1 MSDANAINF
10 GLFVVTALATLVSV
24 LAGVDARKS
33 RTAAA
38 EDAAKALEESTRTAT
53 AVEGLE
59 AASTRAA
66 DAEKRLRR
74 SELARDLIVW
84 FERSTALMVLGSDA
98 ALHDREWVE
107 AGHGLN
113 ARARVIDSEGAV
125 ELMQA
130 AKRARAAVDAV
141 AVERRIDVAM
151 HTTAMLQLYAERW
164 VDDGEVQRWPIED
177 WIRNEDE
184 RLRDDA

>member
-1 MSDANAINF
+1 
-10 GLFVVTALATLVSV
+10 
-24 LAGVDARKS
+24 
-33 RTAAA
+33 
-38 EDAAKALEESTRTAT
+38 
-53 AVEGLE
+53 
-59 AASTRAA
+59 
-66 DAEKRLRR
+66 
-74 SELARDLIVW
+74 
-84 FERSTALMVLGSDA
+84 
-98 ALHDREWVE
+98 
-107 AGHGLN
+107 
-113 ARARVIDSEGAV
+113 
-125 ELMQA
+125 MQA